1 MKRVVTFMYI
11 PIMLR
16 KSYFTKL
23 LKINAA
29 YEFRELEIC
38 TDETLFPESNF
49 DEDEISI
56 AELTH

>member
-1 MKRVVTFMYI
+1 MYI